1 MWRVNPIIPK
11 TAVTTKETHEMV
23 VLVLGTCFSATDGA
37 RYDAPAI
44 LRK

>member
-1 MWRVNPIIPK
+1 
-11 TAVTTKETHEMV
+11 MV

-44 LRK
+44 MK